1 MTAAALVG
9 LANACTE
16 DASCWR
22 PVRVSADWPFVSSEI
37 ALAWAVLVVACL
49 IEVVRRLARD

>member
-1 MTAAALVG
+1 MTAEALVG

-16 DASCWR
+16 GEGCWR
-22 PVRVSADWPFVSSEI
+22 PVRVPADWPFVSSEI
-37 ALAWAVLVVACL
+37 ALAWAVLLLACL